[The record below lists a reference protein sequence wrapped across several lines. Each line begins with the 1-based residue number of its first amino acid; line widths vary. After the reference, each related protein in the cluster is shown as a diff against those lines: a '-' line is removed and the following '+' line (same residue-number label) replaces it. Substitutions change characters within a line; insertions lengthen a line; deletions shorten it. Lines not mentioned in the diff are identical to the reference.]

1 MLPLALLAANW
12 TLMFMDDTMQRF
24 KGYAAQAAP
33 FVRLRPATGRLW
45 LDIIFLLVIGVVHN
59 AIAPTFTGN
68 WLFLD
73 LITPWLTVHFVT
85 QSLPKAALLGAIGA
99 LMIETHTAAPAGLY
113 FCAYWVVI
121 VTLQL
126 TRSTLSW
133 RHAFPWLVTM
143 TATEAW
149 VIGFESFVRLVNE
162 GTGAF
167 HLEDLLRQSTRL
179 VAAALFGLF
188 LARRFITG
196 NADEETN

>member
-1 MLPLALLAANW
+1 MDE
-12 TLMFMDDTMQRF
+12 TLQRF
-24 KGYAAQAAP
+24 KGYAAQAVP
-33 FVRLRPATGRLW
+33 FVRLRPASGRLW
-45 LDIIFLLVIGVVHN
+45 LDIVFLLVIGVLHSAV
-59 AIAPTFTGN
+59 APTFTGN

-99 LMIETHTAAPAGLY
+99 LIIETHVAAPAGLY

-121 VTLQL
+121 VTLAL

-162 GTGAF
+162 GPEGF
-167 HLEDLLRQSTRL
+167 RLEDLLHQGTRL
-179 VAAALFGLF
+179 IAAALFGLF

-196 NADEETN
+196 DQGEETN